1 MDLANGHVA
10 ALKKMFKTEFLG
22 VKIYNLGT
30 GQGASVLEMI
40 KIFDRNFFFE
50 NWNLIHRDNSFV
62 E

>member
-10 ALKKMFKTEFLG
+10 ALKKMFETEFLG

-40 KIFDRNFFFE
+40 KIFDRN
-50 NWNLIHRDNSFV
+50 
-62 E
+62 